1 MNEITLI
8 YEILAKV
15 VTERSGVVWTVP
27 FTKEISSRVCAEVLE
42 TKYFI
47 CNN

>member
-8 YEILAKV
+8 YEILGKV
-15 VTERSGVVWTVP
+15 VQERSGIMWTIP
-27 FTKEISSRVCAEVLE
+27 FTKEISSRVCAEVLK